1 MDLKLNDI
9 LNLSQDEL
17 KNSKIELNMTAGSGA
32 ESFMIRWLKTD
43 KAKRESGITDCS
55 YWGWYG
61 KTRNFYPNQLVFSFI
76 KIGYD
81 EWLLISAAKIID
93 IPANSR
99 ANVEILERFKALFG
113 RLIIKYHK
121 GNTYQRYVF
130 KLKNV
135 IDNCIVSQILPCM
148 FDGEDFNGY
157 DNVHIEYTLLK
168 SVFDGKIMPTYYKA
182 LEKVTGIY
190 CLTDKKTGKLY
201 IGSATGIGGVKQRW
215 GNYLNSQHGGNKKLI
230 ELYNKQ
236 GEKYFIDNFTFTL
249 IEYFGMSYDTEKIL
263 ERERYWKKVFNS
275 VDCGYND
282 NY

>member
-1 MDLKLNDI
+1 MRQVFQQGQKKQKRR
-9 LNLSQDEL
+9 SRKARRF
-17 KNSKIELNMTAGSGA
+17 KNKRKIPTT
-32 ESFMIRWLKTD
+32 IKC
-43 KAKRESGITDCS
+43 GITDWS

-99 ANVEILERFKALFG
+99 ANVEILERYKALFG